1 LKVNL
6 NFFKFPKSLQKFKKI
21 KWLNWFN
28 MSLLGEIFAKKFAE
42 KENVDWE
49 NVMQALASYKH
60 FSPDVRLEISGLKNL
75 GRKILDEFLKFKI
88 NFKPKFIVDTNYND
102 GLKIFS
108 LVGSE
113 EEIVNRIKYEIER
126 KREIFPFLLKN
137 AKEFTSRLIRNLYMF
152 EPMILLR
159 GSASPKSNNLFIY
172 YEKSG
177 KKIFVSDADL
187 EIFFPY
193 VPDEIKKYIK
203 EEAYDFSLKTKI
215 PINTHITNFSLI
227 DKGSFKYSYPLF
239 VPYKI

>member
-1 LKVNL
+1 
-6 NFFKFPKSLQKFKKI
+6 
-21 KWLNWFN
+21 

-137 AKEFTSRLIRNLYMF
+137 AKEFTSKLIKNLYML

-159 GSASPKSNNLFIY
+159 GSASLKSNNLFIY
-172 YEKSG
+172 YEKGG
-177 KKIFVSDADL
+177 KKIFASDVDV
-187 EIFFPY
+187 EMIF
-193 VPDEIKKYIK
+193 
-203 EEAYDFSLKTKI
+203 
-215 PINTHITNFSLI
+215 
-227 DKGSFKYSYPLF
+227 SFTSS
-239 VPYKI
+239 

>member
-1 LKVNL
+1 
-6 NFFKFPKSLQKFKKI
+6 
-21 KWLNWFN
+21 
-28 MSLLGEIFAKKFAE
+28 MSLLGEIFSKQFAE

-60 FSPDVRLEISGLKNL
+60 FSPDVRLKLSGLKNL
-75 GRKILDEFLKFKI
+75 GRKILDEFVEFKI
-88 NFKPKFIVDTNYND
+88 NFKSKFRIVDINYND

-113 EEIVNRIKYEIER
+113 EEIANRIKDEIER
-126 KREIFPFLLKN
+126 KRKIFPFLFKN
-137 AKEFTSRLIRNLYMF
+137 AKEFTSRLIKNLYML
-152 EPMILLR
+152 EPIILLR

-172 YEKSG
+172 YEKGG
-177 KKIFVSDADL
+177 KKIFASDVDL
-187 EIFFPY
+187 EIFLPY

-203 EEAYDFSLKTKI
+203 EEVYDFSLKTKI

-227 DKGSFKYSYPLF
+227 DEGSFKYSYPLF